1 VLLINP
7 EENHLCESPVTLA
20 CLVVNPLKALARKL
34 KSQNSDPGTQPMQ
47 EKELRSTNPA
57 TQYHPLPPSTYP
69 DATKYIVQKDFCFQ
83 LVMEGR
89 IMIEN

>member
-1 VLLINP
+1 
-7 EENHLCESPVTLA
+7 
-20 CLVVNPLKALARKL
+20 VVNPLKGFGQKAEI
-34 KSQNSDPGTQPMQ
+34 QNSNPGTQPMQ

-57 TQYHPLPPSTYP
+57 RQYHPLPPSTYP

-89 IMIEN
+89 IMIENWPAQ

>member
-1 VLLINP
+1 
-7 EENHLCESPVTLA
+7 
-20 CLVVNPLKALARKL
+20 
-34 KSQNSDPGTQPMQ
+34 MQ

-57 TQYHPLPPSTYP
+57 RQYHPLPPSTYP